1 MLLFD
6 FDEAHINEFA
16 AAERM
21 AYIRPPTMDERLEKD
36 YLAAAHWATLREKA
50 RRQPARNHLAAGT
63 QRPLS

>member
-1 MLLFD
+1 M
-6 FDEAHINEFA
+6 

-21 AYIRPPTMDERLEKD
+21 AYIRPPTMDERLEKV